1 MMLPSRLGCPLSLKT
16 ANMGNPGSVVDAWH
30 NQILAHDRDVTALR
44 GDGHEHGQGHGHRSF
59 GRANR
64 PLDPYRT
71 DDPALNSL
79 YTALRTDA
87 DVLDVGGGAG
97 RFALALA
104 TRAKHVTVV
113 EPSADSVEVLKTR
126 AAEAGLTNVTV
137 INESWEDAEAPSAE
151 MVLCSLV
158 LHHVPDAVPF
168 VAKMQEHARDRVVVV
183 ETMETPGALQV
194 PFYERVYG
202 SAPTPLPG
210 LPNVL
215 GLLWAMDIFPDVTM
229 LSPEAAVLDT
239 DRDAALEQLRGRL
252 AVREG
257 TEADKRLRAAAD
269 DLLEETPE
277 GLMVRGVAPLR
288 QAIVTWRPT
297 HWG

>member
-1 MMLPSRLGCPLSLKT
+1 MM
-16 ANMGNPGSVVDAWH
+16 NSVIDAWH
-30 NQILAHDRDVTALR
+30 DQILAHERDVAALR
-44 GDGHEHGQGHGHRSF
+44 GDGHEHDQGHGHRSF
-59 GRANR
+59 AHANR
-64 PLDPYRT
+64 PLDPYRA
-71 DDPALNSL
+71 DDLVLNSL
-79 YTALRTDA
+79 YASLSTDA

-113 EPSADSVEVLKTR
+113 EPSTDSVELLRTR
-126 AAEAGLTNVTV
+126 AAEAGLANVTV
-137 INESWEDAEAPSAE
+137 INEPWEDAEAPSAD

-158 LHHVPDAVPF
+158 LHHVTDAGPF

-183 ETMETPGALQV
+183 EMMETPGALEV

-215 GLLWAMDIFPDVTM
+215 GLLWAMDIFPDVAM

-239 DRDAALEQLRGRL
+239 DRDAALEQLRRRL
-252 AVREG
+252 TVKEG

-269 DLLEETPE
+269 ALLEETPE
-277 GLMVRGVAPLR
+277 GLTVRGVAPLR

-297 HWG
+297 HRG

>member
-1 MMLPSRLGCPLSLKT
+1 MM
-16 ANMGNPGSVVDAWH
+16 NSVIDAWH
-30 NQILAHDRDVTALR
+30 DQILAHERDVAALR
-44 GDGHEHGQGHGHRSF
+44 GDGHEHDQGRGHRSF
-59 GRANR
+59 GHANR
-64 PLDPYRT
+64 PLDPYRA
-71 DDPALNSL
+71 DDLVLNSL
-79 YTALRTDA
+79 YTSLSTDA

-113 EPSADSVEVLKTR
+113 EPSTDSVELLRTR
-126 AAEAGLTNVTV
+126 AADAGLTNVTV
-137 INESWEDAEAPSAE
+137 INEPWEDAEAPSAD

-158 LHHVPDAVPF
+158 LHHVPDAGPF

-183 ETMETPGALQV
+183 EMMETPGALEV

-215 GLLWAMDIFPDVTM
+215 GLLWAMDIFPDVAM

-239 DRDAALEQLRGRL
+239 DRDAALEQLRRRL

-269 DLLEETPE
+269 DLLKETPE
-277 GLMVRGVAPLR
+277 GLTVRGVAPLR

>member
-1 MMLPSRLGCPLSLKT
+1 MDTSTVK
-16 ANMGNPGSVVDAWH
+16 GN
-30 NQILAHDRDVTALR
+30 
-44 GDGHEHGQGHGHRSF
+44 GHRSF

-269 DLLEETPE
+269 GLLEETPE

-288 QAIVTWRPT
+288 QAIVTWTHT

>member
-30 NQILAHDRDVTALR
+30 NQILAHDRDVTALG

-59 GRANR
+59 GHANR

-71 DDPALNSL
+71 DDPVLNSL

-113 EPSADSVEVLKTR
+113 ELSADSVEVLKTR

>member
-1 MMLPSRLGCPLSLKT
+1 MSPKT

-30 NQILAHDRDVTALR
+30 NQILAHDRDVTARR

-59 GRANR
+59 GHANR

-113 EPSADSVEVLKTR
+113 ELSADSVEVLKTR

-183 ETMETPGALQV
+183 ETMETPGALKV

>member
-1 MMLPSRLGCPLSLKT
+1 M
-16 ANMGNPGSVVDAWH
+16 
-30 NQILAHDRDVTALR
+30 
-44 GDGHEHGQGHGHRSF
+44 
-59 GRANR
+59 
-64 PLDPYRT
+64 
-71 DDPALNSL
+71 
-79 YTALRTDA
+79 
-87 DVLDVGGGAG
+87 
-97 RFALALA
+97 
-104 TRAKHVTVV
+104 
-113 EPSADSVEVLKTR
+113 LKTR

-183 ETMETPGALQV
+183 ETMETPGALNV

-239 DRDAALEQLRGRL
+239 DRDAALEPGCG
-252 AVREG
+252 AGWPVGEG

-269 DLLEETPE
+269 GLLEETPG

-288 QAIVTWRPT
+288 QAIVTWGPT